1 MRIVWDNSRLDLTGS
16 TQKNERKSTAQLGNP
31 MCHVWAESI
40 KTRSGEVSEL
50 TESNG
55 DPSGLKGLGTSSRTS
70 LRQTAL
76 GFRSYHSSASA
87 GQSTIKNHGAKNLQ
101 QNNLP
106 ALKDEISLFSTTKVA
121 LACAVITIVKGQS
134 LQGCKNKV
142 FLGTPL
148 IVTPTFRRYG
158 QSPLTPSTEKN
169 TWWPP
174 TWVQMGCM
182 YIQKM
187 IC

>member
-1 MRIVWDNSRLDLTGS
+1 MCSFASKDLPGYNFSFARSTTAPAVKSFPILRLQWHKMRIVWDNSRLDLTGS

-87 GQSTIKNHGAKNLQ
+87 GQSTIKNHGAK
-101 QNNLP
+101 
-106 ALKDEISLFSTTKVA
+106 KSTTEQF
-121 LACAVITIVKGQS
+121 ACA
-134 LQGCKNKV
+134 
-142 FLGTPL
+142 
-148 IVTPTFRRYG
+148 
-158 QSPLTPSTEKN
+158 
-169 TWWPP
+169 
-174 TWVQMGCM
+174 
-182 YIQKM
+182 
-187 IC
+187 